1 MATVITNLLS
11 AIPVFGQDIV
21 ELIWGGLNTEEPQ
34 YGDVLL
40 KILLNAGT
48 SPIFGIIYGLFLI
61 LLTISVK
68 TIITWGQSAGVRSI
82 STSEASQRLHAED
95 LVKDSYYITGFS
107 DGEACF
113 HISVL
118 KNKNYKTGYV
128 VLPIFS
134 IQLHIKD
141 HPLLEQ
147 IKNYFQVGTLL
158 VKSNKTG
165 NATVIYSVQSIKD
178 INNYIIPHFDKYPL
192 LTKKR
197 ADYLLFKEIV
207 NLMNNSKHLN
217 LEGLREII
225 ALKASMNKGL
235 SDTLKKEFQIIPVLR
250 PTISNSSINI
260 NWLIGFIEAE
270 GCFICLIRKNI
281 THLIGFQVTLSF
293 NLSQHSRDLNLMIK
307 IKEFL
312 GLGKI
317 YKNNSIVNL
326 TITKK
331 SEIDILISTI
341 RGELRGAKN
350 LEFEDLVKIQEI
362 INNDLHKTQKGLNK
376 IIEIKKNMNYGRNGE
391 N

>member
-1 MATVITNLLS
+1 M
-11 AIPVFGQDIV
+11 
-21 ELIWGGLNTEEPQ
+21 
-34 YGDVLL
+34 
-40 KILLNAGT
+40 LNAGK
-48 SPIFGIIYGLFLI
+48 SSIFGIIYGLFLI

-82 STSEASQRLHAED
+82 STSEASQRLHAKD
-95 LVKDSYYITGFS
+95 LVKDPYYITGFS

-118 KNKNYKTGYV
+118 KNKNYKTGYA

-165 NATVIYSVQSIKD
+165 NATVIYSIQSIKD

-197 ADYLLFKEIV
+197 ADYLLFKEII
-207 NLMNNSKHLN
+207 NLMNNSRHLN
-217 LEGLREII
+217 LEGLREIL

-250 PTISNSSINI
+250 PTISNSSINK

-270 GCFICLIRKNI
+270 GCFICLVRKNI

-293 NLSQHSRDLNLMIK
+293 NLSQHTRDFNLMIQ

-317 YKNNSIVNL
+317 YENNSIVNL

-341 RGELRGAKN
+341 RGELRGAKI
-350 LEFEDLVKIQEI
+350 LEFEDFVKIQEI
-362 INNDLHKTQKGLNK
+362 INNDLHKTQKGLNQ
-376 IIEIKKNMNYGRNGE
+376 IIDIKKNMNYGRNVE
-391 N
+391 K